1 MTANNTT
8 APSALKDL
16 LNPLV
21 GNAVLSLEESFGD
34 VLSVTVAPP
43 TIATFLT
50 RLRDDAAF
58 RFDLLVDIVGIDAMA
73 LVPPPADRFSVVY
86 VLSSTVL
93 GHRLCVRADLGAEQP
108 ALPTVSPVHAVAD
121 WLEREVYDQ
130 YGIVF
135 QGHPNLK
142 RLLNFKG
149 FIGHPLRK
157 DFPVDGR
164 QAIPES
170 EDLLDEMRV
179 KLAKRGRAL
188 ASVRVTDYGNTDD
201 AEENPFIVNLG
212 PAHPIVHGILR
223 LLLAVEGETIVAAV
237 PELGYLHRGV
247 EKNIEQG
254 NYHQVIPYTDR
265 LNYASPM
272 MNNIGY
278 CKAVEKMLGIT
289 IAERDTLL
297 RVLFC
302 ELGRIMDHLLCLG
315 PHLVDLGALTPFWFL
330 FQVREK
336 IYDIMEKYS
345 GARLTYSC
353 VRIGG
358 FPFPLYD
365 GFFDDIEAVLKDLTP
380 AVDDVRK
387 LVERNRIFYD
397 RCYNVGAFSRE
408 DALRYG
414 FTGPCLRAT
423 GLPYD
428 LRKNKPY
435 YLYDT
440 FDFSVVV
447 GTNGDTYDRF
457 FVRVYEMIES
467 VKIIRQ
473 AISRI
478 KGLPPEAPAVDA
490 TGAPV
495 VAKKTKGFKKIAPP
509 AGALYDSTEA
519 ANGELGFYIKSDGSA
534 KPYRMKIRSPSLC
547 NYSAIE
553 PMVEGTM
560 IADIVSI
567 IGSINVIGGEID
579 R

>member
-1 MTANNTT
+1 MIENNLTAS
-8 APSALKDL
+8 PLVDL
-16 LNPLV
+16 LARLAEVTFISVTEANGALFATV
-21 GNAVLSLEESFGD
+21 ASTTIAAVL
-34 VLSVTVAPP
+34 A
-43 TIATFLT
+43 
-50 RLRDDAAF
+50 RLRDDESVQ
-58 RFDLLVDIVGIDAMA
+58 FDMLVDVVGVDASMLTPTA
-73 LVPPPADRFSVVY
+73 ADRFAVVY
-86 VLSSTVL
+86 VLASTAL
-93 GHRLCVRADLGAEQP
+93 GHRLCVKTHLSAENP
-108 ALPTVSPVHAVAD
+108 SLPTVSAIYPVAD
-121 WLEREVYDQ
+121 WLEREVYDM

-135 QGHPNLK
+135 SGHPNQK
-142 RLLNFKG
+142 RLLNVNG
-149 FIGHPLRK
+149 VVGHPLRK

-170 EDLLDEMRV
+170 EDLLDEMKV
-179 KLAKRGRAL
+179 KLLRRNRTL
-188 ASVRVTDYGNTDD
+188 DSLRVEEFGNAGGENGAD
-201 AEENPFIVNLG
+201 APDPFIVNLG

-223 LLLAVEGETIVAAV
+223 LLLAVEGETIIAAV
-237 PELGYLHRGV
+237 PEIGYLHRGA
-247 EKNIEQG
+247 EKNMECG
-254 NYHQVIPYTDR
+254 TYHQAIPYTDR

-278 CKAVEKMLGIT
+278 CKAVEKMLGMVIS
-289 IAERDTLL
+289 ERDTLL
-297 RVLFC
+297 RVIFC
-302 ELGRIMDHLLCLG
+302 ELARIMDHLLCTG

-353 VRIGG
+353 VRIGS

-365 GFFDDIEAVLKDLTP
+365 GFTNEVAAVLRDLSP
-380 AVDDVRK
+380 AIDDVRR

-397 RCYNVGAFSRE
+397 RCCGVGAVSPH

-423 GLPYD
+423 GYAYD

-435 YLYDT
+435 YLYDS
-440 FDFSVVV
+440 FDFELVV

-467 VKIIRQ
+467 AKIIRQ
-473 AISRI
+473 ALARLNA
-478 KGLPPEAPAVDA
+478 LPPEPPPAE
-490 TGAPV
+490 G
-495 VAKKTKGFKKIAPP
+495 AKKQKGFKRVAPP
-509 AGALYDSTEA
+509 AGEVYDFTEA
-519 ANGELGFYIKSDGSA
+519 ANGELGFYIVSDGSP
-534 KPYRMKIRSPSLC
+534 KPYRVKVRSPSLC

-553 PMVEGTM
+553 PMVEGAM
-560 IADIVSI
+560 IADLVSI

>member
-1 MTANNTT
+1 VG
-8 APSALKDL
+8 SAI
-16 LNPLV
+16 V
-21 GNAVLSLEESFGD
+21 SLEEANGAMCATVD
-34 VLSVTVAPP
+34 PLSVAS
-43 TIATFLT
+43 FLT
-50 RLRDDAAF
+50 RLRDDAAL
-58 RFDLLVDIVGIDAMA
+58 RFDMLVDIVGVDALA
-73 LVPPPADRFSVVY
+73 LIPALPDRFQVVY

-93 GHRLCVRADLGAEQP
+93 GHRLCVRAHLPSAEGP
-108 ALPTVSPVHAVAD
+108 ELPTVGKVYAVAD

-130 YGIVF
+130 FGINF
-135 QGHPNLK
+135 TGHPNLK
-142 RLLNFKG
+142 RLLNFNG
-149 FIGHPLRK
+149 FVGHPLRK

-179 KLAKRGRAL
+179 KLAAKGRAL
-188 ASVRVTDYGNTDD
+188 MSVRVSEYGNANGEDGEND
-201 AEENPFIVNLG
+201 ADPFIVNLG

-237 PELGYLHRGV
+237 PELGYLHRGA
-247 EKNIEQG
+247 EKSMESG
-254 NYHQVIPYTDR
+254 NYHQAIPYTDR

-278 CKAVEKMLGIT
+278 CKAVERMLGIV
-289 IAERDTLL
+289 ISERDTLL
-297 RVLFC
+297 RVILC
-302 ELGRIMDHLLCLG
+302 ELARIMDHLLCTG
-315 PHLVDLGALTPFWFL
+315 PHLVDLGALTPFWYL

-353 VRIGG
+353 VRIGS

-365 GFFDDIEAVLKDLTP
+365 GFTDDIEAVLKDLSK
-380 AVDDVRK
+380 AIDDVRR

-397 RCYNVGAFSRE
+397 RCCNVGAVSRE

-423 GLPYD
+423 GYEYD
-428 LRKNKPY
+428 LRKNRPY

-467 VKIIRQ
+467 AKIIRQ
-473 AISRI
+473 AIVRMKS
-478 KGLPPEAPAVDA
+478 LPPEPSSAAA
-490 TGAPV
+490 EG
-495 VAKKTKGFKKIAPP
+495 AKKQKGFKKIAPP
-509 AGALYDSTEA
+509 AGDLYDSTEA
-519 ANGELGFYIKSDGSA
+519 ANGELGYYVVSDGTA
-534 KPYRMKIRSPSLC
+534 KPYRIKVRSPSLC

-553 PMVEGTM
+553 NMVEGAM
-560 IADIVSI
+560 IADLVSI

>member
-1 MTANNTT
+1 MQ
-8 APSALKDL
+8 DL
-16 LNPLV
+16 IGPLA
-21 GNAVLSLEESFGD
+21 GSEIITLEESNG
-34 VLSVTVAPP
+34 VTNVTVAPDR
-43 TIATFLT
+43 IASFLG
-50 RLRDDAAF
+50 RLRDDAAL
-58 RFDLLVDIVGIDAMA
+58 RFDMLVDIVGIDAMSLA
-73 LVPPPADRFSVVY
+73 PAPPERFGVVY
-86 VLSSTVL
+86 VLASTVL
-93 GHRLCVRADLGAEQP
+93 GHRLCVRVNLPADNP
-108 ALPTVSPVHAVAD
+108 AVSTVSTIYGVAD

-135 QGHPNLK
+135 QQHPNLK

-149 FIGHPLRK
+149 FVGHPLRK
-157 DFPVDGR
+157 DFPIGAR

-170 EDLLDEMRV
+170 EDLLDEMKV
-179 KLAKRGRAL
+179 KLARKGRPL
-188 ASVRVTDYGNTDD
+188 ASVRLGEYGNAGGDD
-201 AEENPFIVNLG
+201 SGADADPFLVNLG

-223 LLLAVEGETIVAAV
+223 LLLAVEGETILAAV
-237 PELGYLHRGV
+237 PELGYLHRGA
-247 EKNIEQG
+247 EKGMENG

-265 LNYASPM
+265 LNYASPV

-278 CKAVEKMLGIT
+278 CKAVEKLLGIA
-289 IAERDTLL
+289 ISERDTLL

-302 ELGRIMDHLLCLG
+302 ELARIMDHLLCTG

-353 VRIGG
+353 VRIGS

-365 GFFDDIEAVLKDLTP
+365 GFADDVEAVLKDLAP
-380 AVDDVRK
+380 AIDDVRR

-397 RCYNVGAFSRE
+397 RCVNVGAVSQA

-423 GLPYD
+423 GYEYD
-428 LRKNKPY
+428 LRKNRPY

-467 VKIIRQ
+467 AKIIRQ
-473 AISRI
+473 AIARL
-478 KGLPPEAPAVDA
+478 KALPPEP
-490 TGAPV
+490 PV
-495 VAKKTKGFKKIAPP
+495 AAGAKKPPSFKKVAPP
-509 AGALYDSTEA
+509 AGAIYDSTEA
-519 ANGELGFYIKSDGSA
+519 ANGELGYYIISDGSA
-534 KPYRMKIRSPSLC
+534 KPYRVKVRSPSLC

-560 IADIVSI
+560 IADLVSI

>member
-1 MTANNTT
+1 LTENNSQH
-8 APSALKDL
+8 AASLRDVL
-16 LNPLV
+16 SPLV
-21 GNAVLSLEESFGD
+21 GSAIDSLAQTMDGALAATVDPKSIASF
-34 VLSVTVAPP
+34 LA
-43 TIATFLT
+43 
-50 RLRDDAAF
+50 RLRDDAALC
-58 RFDLLVDIVGIDAMA
+58 FDMLVDIVGVDALT
-73 LVPPPADRFSVVY
+73 LVPAQPQRFRVVY
-86 VLSSTVL
+86 VLASTVK
-93 GHRLCVRADLGAEQP
+93 GHRLCVHANLPAESP
-108 ALPTVSPVHAVAD
+108 MLPTVSKLFAVAD

-130 YGIVF
+130 YGVIF

-149 FIGHPLRK
+149 FVGHPLRK
-157 DFPVDGR
+157 DFPVQGR

-179 KLAKRGRAL
+179 KLARNGRAL
-188 ASVRVTDYGNTDD
+188 ASVRVEEYGNALGESGGDD
-201 AEENPFIVNLG
+201 ADPFIVNLG

-223 LLLAVEGETIVAAV
+223 LLLAVEGETICAAV
-237 PELGYLHRGV
+237 PELGYLHRGA
-247 EKNIEQG
+247 EKNMENG

-289 IAERDTLL
+289 IPEREILL

-302 ELGRIMDHLLCLG
+302 ELARIMDHLLCTG

-353 VRIGG
+353 VRIGS

-365 GFFDDIEAVLKDLTP
+365 TFMEEVEAVLKDLMP
-380 AVDDVRK
+380 AIDDVRR

-397 RCYNVGAFSRE
+397 RCVNVGAVSRG

-423 GLPYD
+423 GYEYD
-428 LRKNKPY
+428 LRKSQPY

-440 FDFSVVV
+440 FDFSVIV

-467 VKIIRQ
+467 AKIIRQ
-473 AISRI
+473 AIARL
-478 KGLPPEAPAVDA
+478 KALPPEPPAAAGAKKPPSFRKVAPA
-490 TGAPV
+490 
-495 VAKKTKGFKKIAPP
+495 
-509 AGALYDSTEA
+509 AGEIYDSTEA
-519 ANGELGFYIKSDGSA
+519 ANGELGYYIISDGSA
-534 KPYRMKIRSPSLC
+534 KPYRIKVRSPSLC

-560 IADIVSI
+560 IADLVSI

>member
-1 MTANNTT
+1 LTENNLQPAT
-8 APSALKDL
+8 SLRDL
-16 LNPLV
+16 LNPFV
-21 GNAVLSLEESFGD
+21 GSGIISLEEANG
-34 VLSVTVAPP
+34 TVYA
-43 TIATFLT
+43 TVDSHDIASFLT
-50 RLRDDAAF
+50 RLRDDATM
-58 RFDLLVDIVGIDAMA
+58 RFDMLVDVVGVDALT
-73 LVPPPADRFSVVY
+73 LVPALPDRFEVVY
-86 VLSSTVL
+86 VLASTVL
-93 GHRLCVRADLGAEQP
+93 GHRLCVKTHLPSSEGPE
-108 ALPTVSPVHAVAD
+108 LPTVSKLFAVAD

-130 YGIVF
+130 YGIGF
-135 QGHPNLK
+135 RGHPNLK

-157 DFPVDGR
+157 DFPIDGR

-179 KLAKRGRAL
+179 KLALRGRSL
-188 ASVRVTDYGNTDD
+188 DSVRVAEYGNANEDD
-201 AEENPFIVNLG
+201 GGNDADPFIVNLG

-223 LLLAVEGETIVAAV
+223 LLLAVEGETIIAAV
-237 PELGYLHRGV
+237 PELGYLHRGA
-247 EKNIEQG
+247 EKNMESG

-278 CKAVEKMLGIT
+278 CKAVEKMLGIVLS
-289 IAERDTLL
+289 ERDTLL
-297 RVLFC
+297 RVILC
-302 ELGRIMDHLLCLG
+302 ELARIMDHLLCTG
-315 PHLVDLGALTPFWFL
+315 PHLVDLGALTPFWYL

-358 FPFPLYD
+358 FPFPLYEAFAED
-365 GFFDDIEAVLKDLTP
+365 VEAVLKELSKSI
-380 AVDDVRK
+380 DDVRR

-397 RCYNVGAFSRE
+397 RCVDVGAVSRE

-423 GLPYD
+423 GYEYD
-428 LRKNKPY
+428 LRKNRPY

-467 VKIIRQ
+467 SKIIRQ
-473 AISRI
+473 ALQRLN
-478 KGLPPEAPAVDA
+478 GLTAEPSASAAES
-490 TGAPV
+490 
-495 VAKKTKGFKKIAPP
+495 AKKSKGFKKIAPP
-509 AGALYDSTEA
+509 AGAVYDSTEA
-519 ANGELGFYIKSDGSA
+519 ANGELGYYIVSDGSA
-534 KPYRMKIRSPSLC
+534 KPYRIKVRSPSLC

-553 PMVEGTM
+553 HMVEGAM
-560 IADIVSI
+560 IADLVSI

>member
-1 MTANNTT
+1 LTENNTT
-8 APSALKDL
+8 ATPLKDL
-16 LNPLV
+16 LTPLI
-21 GNAVLSLEESFGD
+21 GENGVLSLDETNGTLFAA
-34 VLSVTVAPP
+34 VAPHN
-43 TIATFLT
+43 IATLLT
-50 RLRDDAAF
+50 RLRDDASL
-58 RFDLLVDIVGIDAMA
+58 RFDLLVDIVGIDEMQLA
-73 LVPPPADRFSVVY
+73 PPPTDRFAVAY

-93 GHRLCVRADLGAEQP
+93 GHRLCVKAQLPATQP
-108 ALPTVSPVHAVAD
+108 ELPTVSGVFAIAD
-121 WLEREVYDQ
+121 WLEREVFDQ

-149 FIGHPLRK
+149 FNGHPLRK

-170 EDLLDEMRV
+170 EDLLDEMKV
-179 KLAKRGRAL
+179 KLERRGRDP
-188 ASVRVTDYGNTDD
+188 ASVRVTEANNAGED
-201 AEENPFIVNLG
+201 APNPFIVNLG

-223 LLLAVEGETIVAAV
+223 LLLAVEGETIIAAV
-237 PELGYLHRGV
+237 PEIGYLHRGV

-278 CKAVEKMLGIT
+278 CKAVEKMLGLAIS
-289 IAERDTLL
+289 EKDTLL

-302 ELGRIMDHLLCLG
+302 ELGRIMDHLLCTG

-365 GFFDDIEAVLKDLTP
+365 AFFDDVEAVLKDLTP
-380 AVDDVRK
+380 AIDDVRR

-397 RCYNVGAFSRE
+397 RCCNVGAITRD
-408 DALRYG
+408 DALRHG

-423 GLPYD
+423 GYAYD

-457 FVRVYEMIES
+457 FVRVYEMIECA
-467 VKIIRQ
+467 KIIRQ
-473 AISRI
+473 AIARI
-478 KGLPPEAPAVDA
+478 KALPAE
-490 TGAPV
+490 PV
-495 VAKKTKGFKKIAPP
+495 AADGVKKQKGFKKIAPP
-509 AGALYDSTEA
+509 AGAVYDSTEA
-519 ANGELGFYIKSDGSA
+519 ANGELGFYIVSDGSA

-553 PMVEGTM
+553 PMVEGAM

>member
-1 MTANNTT
+1 
-8 APSALKDL
+8 
-16 LNPLV
+16 
-21 GNAVLSLEESFGD
+21 
-34 VLSVTVAPP
+34 
-43 TIATFLT
+43 
-50 RLRDDAAF
+50 
-58 RFDLLVDIVGIDAMA
+58 
-73 LVPPPADRFSVVY
+73 
-86 VLSSTVL
+86 
-93 GHRLCVRADLGAEQP
+93 LCVKVNLPAEDP
-108 ALPTVSPVHAVAD
+108 TLPTVTSIYAVAD
-121 WLEREVYDQ
+121 WLEREVFDMF
-130 YGIVF
+130 GIVF
-135 QGHPNLK
+135 EDHPNLK
-142 RLLNFKG
+142 RLLNFRG
-149 FIGHPLRK
+149 FVGHPLRK
-157 DFPVDGR
+157 DFPIQGR

-170 EDLLDEMRV
+170 EDLLDEMKVR
-179 KLAKRGRAL
+179 LARRNRSL
-188 ASVRVTDYGNTDD
+188 NTVRVEEYGN
-201 AEENPFIVNLG
+201 AGEESGDGADPFIVNLG

-223 LLLAVEGETIVAAV
+223 LQLAVEGETIIAAV

-247 EKNIEQG
+247 EKSAENG
-254 NYHQVIPYTDR
+254 TYHQIIPYTDR

-278 CKAVEKMLGIT
+278 CKVVEKMLGISLS
-289 IAERDTLL
+289 ERDMIL

-302 ELGRIMDHLLCLG
+302 ELGRIMDHLLCTG

-365 GFFDDIEAVLKDLTP
+365 GFTDEVEAVLNDLSP
-380 AVDDVRK
+380 AIDDVRR

-397 RCYNVGAFSRE
+397 RCCNVGAVSRE

-423 GLPYD
+423 GYDYD
-428 LRKNKPY
+428 LRKNRPY

-467 VKIIRQ
+467 AKIIRQ
-473 AISRI
+473 AIARL
-478 KGLPPEAPAVDA
+478 KALPPEPQLAE
-490 TGAPV
+490 G
-495 VAKKTKGFKKIAPP
+495 AKKSKGFKKVAPP
-509 AGALYDSTEA
+509 AGAIYDSTEA
-519 ANGELGFYIKSDGSA
+519 ANGELGFYIVSDGSA
-534 KPYRMKIRSPSLC
+534 KPYRLKVRSPSLC

-553 PMVEGTM
+553 PMVEGAM
-560 IADIVSI
+560 IADLVSI
-567 IGSINVIGGEID
+567 IGSLNVIGGEID

>member
-1 MTANNTT
+1 ML
-8 APSALKDL
+8 SA
-16 LNPLV
+16 
-21 GNAVLSLEESFGD
+21 
-34 VLSVTVAPP
+34 TVSPQS
-43 TIATFLT
+43 IVTFLT
-50 RLRDDAAF
+50 RLRDDAALC
-58 RFDLLVDIVGIDAMA
+58 FDMLVDVVGVDALT
-73 LVPPPADRFSVVY
+73 LVPALPDRFQVVY
-86 VLSSTVL
+86 VLASTVK
-93 GHRLCVRADLGAEQP
+93 GHRLCVKAHLPAAEGP
-108 ALPTVSPVHAVAD
+108 VLPTVSGLYAVAD

-149 FIGHPLRK
+149 FVGHPLRK
-157 DFPVDGR
+157 DFPIDGR

-179 KLAKRGRAL
+179 KLSRKGRSL
-188 ASVRVTDYGNTDD
+188 ASVHVEDYGNAKGEDDDNGTD
-201 AEENPFIVNLG
+201 PFIVNLG

-223 LLLAVEGETIVAAV
+223 LLLAVEGETILAAV

-247 EKNIEQG
+247 EKNAENG

-289 IAERDTLL
+289 ISERDTLL
-297 RVLFC
+297 RVIFC
-302 ELGRIMDHLLCLG
+302 ELGRIMDHLLCTG
-315 PHLVDLGALTPFWFL
+315 PHLVDLGALTPFWYL

-353 VRIGG
+353 VRIGS

-365 GFFDDIEAVLKDLTP
+365 GFTDDIEGVLKDLSK
-380 AVDDVRK
+380 AIDDVRR

-397 RCYNVGAFSRE
+397 RCCNVGAVSRE

-423 GLPYD
+423 GYEYD
-428 LRKNKPY
+428 LRKNRPY

-467 VKIIRQ
+467 AKIIRQ
-473 AISRI
+473 AIARL
-478 KGLPPEAPAVDA
+478 KAGPPEPPAA
-490 TGAPV
+490 AEG
-495 VAKKTKGFKKIAPP
+495 AKKSKGFKKIAPP
-509 AGALYDSTEA
+509 AGAVYDSTEA
-519 ANGELGFYIKSDGSA
+519 ANGELGYYVVSDGSA
-534 KPYRMKIRSPSLC
+534 KPYRIKVRSPSLC

-553 PMVEGTM
+553 RMVEGAM
-560 IADIVSI
+560 IADLVSI

>member
-1 MTANNTT
+1 MTENNNTAT
-8 APSALKDL
+8 PIKDL
-16 LNPLV
+16 LSPLV
-21 GNAVLSLEESFGD
+21 GNAIVSLEETNGTLLAA
-34 VLSVTVAPP
+34 VLPQNVTSVLA
-43 TIATFLT
+43 
-50 RLRDDAAF
+50 RCRDDAAL
-58 RFDLLVDIVGIDAMA
+58 RFDLLVDIVGVDTLMQS
-73 LVPPPADRFSVVY
+73 PAPANRFQVIY
-86 VLSSTVL
+86 VLASTVL
-93 GHRLCVRADLGAEQP
+93 GHRLCV
-108 ALPTVSPVHAVAD
+108 TTNVHAENPVVPTATFLYAVAN

-130 YGIVF
+130 YGIAF
-135 QGHPNLK
+135 EGHPNLK

-149 FIGHPLRK
+149 FVGHPLRK

-170 EDLLDEMRV
+170 EDLLDEMKV
-179 KLAKRGRAL
+179 KLAGLSR
-188 ASVRVTDYGNTDD
+188 SVEAVSVQEYGNAD
-201 AEENPFIVNLG
+201 AENGDGPDPFLVNLG

-223 LLLAVEGETIVAAV
+223 LLLAVEGETIIAAI
-237 PELGYLHRGV
+237 PEVGYLHRGA
-247 EKNIEQG
+247 EKNMESG
-254 NYHQVIPYTDR
+254 TYHQAIPYTDR

-289 IAERDTLL
+289 ISERDTLL

-302 ELGRIMDHLLCLG
+302 ELARIMDHLLCTG

-353 VRIGG
+353 VRIGS

-365 GFFDDIEAVLKDLTP
+365 GFADEVEAVLHDLSP
-380 AVDDVRK
+380 AIDDVRR

-397 RCYNVGAFSRE
+397 RCCNVGAVSRE

-423 GLPYD
+423 GYSYD
-428 LRKNKPY
+428 LRKNRPY

-467 VKIIRQ
+467 AKIIRQ
-473 AISRI
+473 AIARL
-478 KGLPPEAPAVDA
+478 KALPPEPQ
-490 TGAPV
+490 GPEG
-495 VAKKTKGFKKIAPP
+495 AKKQKGFKKVAPP
-509 AGALYDSTEA
+509 AGAIYDSTEA
-519 ANGELGFYIKSDGSA
+519 ANGELGYYIVSDGSA
-534 KPYRMKIRSPSLC
+534 KPYRIKVRSPSLC

-553 PMVEGTM
+553 RMVEGAM
-560 IADIVSI
+560 IADLVSI